1 MKFETCFVVSLE
13 YDLFLYIHF
22 LIIIIIIV
30 ISYNVKIYSMN
41 NNGENSQMST
51 KSISIENNNK
61 ESVDRYKEKA
71 KSFTDKIVNKISHID
86 DIRKN
91 EVAEDKSSNIRF
103 ITFGLFTLIGF
114 IVLIYAILVAVV
126 ADTAIQ
132 SANVFFVVTILSISI
147 LAGTLVYKIGLS
159 K

>member
-1 MKFETCFVVSLE
+1 
-13 YDLFLYIHF
+13 
-22 LIIIIIIV
+22 
-30 ISYNVKIYSMN
+30 MN
-41 NNGENSQMST
+41 NDENSKVSST
-51 KSISIENNNK
+51 SMSIEDNK
-61 ESVDRYKEKA
+61 DSVDKYKEKA

-86 DIRKN
+86 DMRRNDI
-91 EVAEDKSSNIRF
+91 VVDKSSNIRF

-147 LAGTLVYKIGLS
+147 LAGTLVYRIGLT

>member
-1 MKFETCFVVSLE
+1 
-13 YDLFLYIHF
+13 
-22 LIIIIIIV
+22 
-30 ISYNVKIYSMN
+30 MN
-41 NNGENSQMST
+41 NNSESSQIST
-51 KSISIENNNK
+51 KSTLIEDNNK
-61 ESVDRYKEKA
+61 ESVNKDKEKA

-86 DIRKN
+86 NIRRD
-91 EVAEDKSSNIRF
+91 EIVVDKSSNVRF
-103 ITFGLFTLIGF
+103 ITFGLFALIGF

-147 LAGTLVYKIGLS
+147 LAGTLVYKIGLT

>member
-1 MKFETCFVVSLE
+1 
-13 YDLFLYIHF
+13 
-22 LIIIIIIV
+22 
-30 ISYNVKIYSMN
+30 MN
-41 NNGENSQMST
+41 NNEENSPGSSRSM
-51 KSISIENNNK
+51 SIESDTK
-61 ESVDRYKEKA
+61 DSVDKYKEKA

-86 DIRKN
+86 DIRRD
-91 EVAEDKSSNIRF
+91 EIAVDKSSNVRF
-103 ITFGLFTLIGF
+103 ITFGLFALIGF

-147 LAGTLVYKIGLS
+147 LAGTLVYKIGLT

>member
-1 MKFETCFVVSLE
+1 
-13 YDLFLYIHF
+13 
-22 LIIIIIIV
+22 
-30 ISYNVKIYSMN
+30 
-41 NNGENSQMST
+41 MST
-51 KSISIENNNK
+51 KSMSIENNNK

-71 KSFTDKIVNKISHID
+71 KSFTDKVVNKISHID
-86 DIRKN
+86 DIRRN
-91 EVAEDKSSNIRF
+91 EVVEDKSSNIRF

-114 IVLIYAILVAVV
+114 IVVIYTILVVVV

-147 LAGTLVYKIGLS
+147 LVGTLVYRIGLS

>member
-1 MKFETCFVVSLE
+1 
-13 YDLFLYIHF
+13 
-22 LIIIIIIV
+22 
-30 ISYNVKIYSMN
+30 MN
-41 NNGENSQMST
+41 NNGENPQMSTKPNIFMNNNGENPQMST
-51 KSISIENNNK
+51 KSMSIGNNNK

-86 DIRKN
+86 DIRRN
-91 EVAEDKSSNIRF
+91 EIEVDNSSNVRF

-114 IVLIYAILVAVV
+114 IVVIYTLLVVVV

-147 LAGTLVYKIGLS
+147 LVGTLVYRIGLS

>member
-1 MKFETCFVVSLE
+1 
-13 YDLFLYIHF
+13 
-22 LIIIIIIV
+22 
-30 ISYNVKIYSMN
+30 MN
-41 NNGENSQMST
+41 NDENSKVSST
-51 KSISIENNNK
+51 SMSIEDNK
-61 ESVDRYKEKA
+61 DSVDKYKEKA

-86 DIRKN
+86 DMRRNDI
-91 EVAEDKSSNIRF
+91 VIDKSSNIRF

-147 LAGTLVYKIGLS
+147 LAGTLVYRIGLT

>member
-1 MKFETCFVVSLE
+1 
-13 YDLFLYIHF
+13 
-22 LIIIIIIV
+22 
-30 ISYNVKIYSMN
+30 MN
-41 NNGENSQMST
+41 NNDENPQMSTKPNIFMNNNDENPQMST
-51 KSISIENNNK
+51 KSMSIENNNK

-71 KSFTDKIVNKISHID
+71 KSFTDKVVNKISHID
-86 DIRKN
+86 DIRRN
-91 EVAEDKSSNIRF
+91 EVVEDKSSNIRF

-114 IVLIYAILVAVV
+114 IVVIYTILVVVV

-147 LAGTLVYKIGLS
+147 LVGTLVYRIGLS